1 MLSQGVRSMGKE
13 KRELEASYIP
23 LPKKGRFWVHSE
35 SCYTEEELNFR
46 EWILKI
52 RSNSGIHPDYLNNP
66 SSWFANDDQAL
77 VNLYEHAWFYSNA
90 YKPRHV
96 LSLDDFH
103 VQPIDNQRLQWPQL
117 YDLMQKVGDY
127 LLLRNKELP
136 SEHLNQPMNF
146 VLLDVNNILKGLSQ
160 NNNIQQVKEQLESVT
175 RYLRTIEK
183 NISPLIGSDR
193 LFLANFRKTVD
204 TKIHPHLDH
213 MLETQLLRDKL
224 GELSK
229 DIRKLSS
236 ERNRILHYALNAN
249 SVNPHSYEFELDK
262 ISDSASY
269 PTQAAKHCA
278 QKSNELVADPLPILH
293 LTKEQLS
300 DCPHFKLITMKD
312 EILDHY
318 AKAVSDLNELE
329 RFQKVIQE
337 IMDLLGQAGEV
348 YTVHQFK
355 NQMQSLLTQ
364 IDSFIDASSVHI
376 DEIID
381 ANTQAYHKA
390 IQEEQNLPF
399 WKNWLTNEKEK
410 LKIFIKNQDTLSQ
423 FPSSSSDL
431 KKTNKALKN
440 RVNEVV
446 SHLNQPKLKETSFEA
461 IAGQTQALNK
471 LMLSMHDWMKIQ
483 HELKG
488 LPLPQPPE
496 PLKIMPTPIPTVDV
510 FSSPPPPLHAYKPL
524 FTALPGNTTAPCT
537 PDNNQCKT
545 TPSSPTQNSLGYL
558 GLIALIPIGVI
569 ALYLVIHWM
578 NKKDAQI
585 RVSGTEE
592 EFNKIK
598 EKFEDL
604 LAELKGFEHS
614 EEIDLSDDYYFIV
627 QDYEELIKKTKSNH
641 YDVEA
646 LQDTYQE
653 LEDLYE
659 EYCNPN
665 KESLNF

>member
-1 MLSQGVRSMGKE
+1 MGKE
-13 KRELEASYIP
+13 KRDFEASYIP
-23 LPKKGRFWVHSE
+23 LPKKGRFWIHSE
-35 SCYTEEELNFR
+35 NCYTEEELNLR
-46 EWILKI
+46 EWILKV

-66 SSWFANDDQAL
+66 SSWFASDDQAL
-77 VNLYEHAWFYSNA
+77 VNLYEHAWFYSSA

-96 LSLDDFH
+96 LSRDDFH

-127 LLLRNKELP
+127 LLLRNRELP

-160 NNNIQQVKEQLESVT
+160 NNNIQQVKDQLEFVT

-183 NISPLIGSDR
+183 NISPLVGSDR
-193 LFLANFRKTVD
+193 LFLANFRRAVD

-249 SVNPHSYEFELDK
+249 QVNPHSYEFELDK

-300 DCPHFKLITMKD
+300 DCPHFKLISMKD
-312 EILDHY
+312 EILEHY

-364 IDSFIDASSVHI
+364 IDGFIDASSEHI
-376 DEIID
+376 EEIID

-390 IQEEQNLPF
+390 IQEEQNLSF
-399 WKNWLTNEKEK
+399 WKNWLTNEREK
-410 LKIFIKNQDTLSQ
+410 LKIFIKNQDTLAQ
-423 FPSSSSDL
+423 FPSSSSEL
-431 KKTNKALKN
+431 KKTNKALKS

-446 SHLNQPKLKETSFEA
+446 THLNQPKLKETSFEA

-471 LMLSMHDWMKIQ
+471 LMWSMHDWMKIQ

-496 PLKIMPTPIPTVDV
+496 PFKIMPPPVPTVDIFTSV
-510 FSSPPPPLHAYKPL
+510 PPHPEAYKPL
-524 FTALPGNTTAPCT
+524 FAALPGNTTVPCGS
-537 PDNNQCKT
+537 DNNECSINSN
-545 TPSSPTQNSLGYL
+545 SSTQNSLGYL

-569 ALYLVIHWM
+569 ALYLIIQWM
-578 NKKDAQI
+578 NKNEAQAP
-585 RVSGTEE
+585 VSGTEE
-592 EFNKIK
+592 EFDRIK
-598 EKFEDL
+598 EKIEDL
-604 LAELKGFEHS
+604 IAEIKGYEHS
-614 EEIDLSDDYYFIV
+614 EEVDLSDDYYFIV
-627 QDYEELIKKTKSNH
+627 QDYEDLINKAKSSFYN
-641 YDVEA
+641 VEA
-646 LQDTYQE
+646 LQDLYNE
-653 LEDLYE
+653 LVDFHE
-659 EYCNPN
+659 ELCSSN
-665 KESLNF
+665 KESLTF

>member
-1 MLSQGVRSMGKE
+1 
-13 KRELEASYIP
+13 
-23 LPKKGRFWVHSE
+23 
-35 SCYTEEELNFR
+35 
-46 EWILKI
+46 
-52 RSNSGIHPDYLNNP
+52 
-66 SSWFANDDQAL
+66 
-77 VNLYEHAWFYSNA
+77 
-90 YKPRHV
+90 
-96 LSLDDFH
+96 
-103 VQPIDNQRLQWPQL
+103 
-117 YDLMQKVGDY
+117 MQKVGDY

-136 SEHLNQPMNF
+136 PEHLNQPMNF

-278 QKSNELVADPLPILH
+278 QKSNELVVDPLPILH

-355 NQMQSLLTQ
+355 HQMQSLLTQ
-364 IDSFIDASSVHI
+364 IDSFIDASSEHI

-431 KKTNKALKN
+431 KKTNKALKT

-496 PLKIMPTPIPTVDV
+496 PLK
-510 FSSPPPPLHAYKPL
+510 
-524 FTALPGNTTAPCT
+524 
-537 PDNNQCKT
+537 
-545 TPSSPTQNSLGYL
+545 
-558 GLIALIPIGVI
+558 
-569 ALYLVIHWM
+569 
-578 NKKDAQI
+578 
-585 RVSGTEE
+585 
-592 EFNKIK
+592 
-598 EKFEDL
+598 
-604 LAELKGFEHS
+604 
-614 EEIDLSDDYYFIV
+614 
-627 QDYEELIKKTKSNH
+627 
-641 YDVEA
+641 
-646 LQDTYQE
+646 
-653 LEDLYE
+653 
-659 EYCNPN
+659 
-665 KESLNF
+665 